1 MDIKNLEDSKYISI
15 TMSWNRDI
23 GNCPYVKAVLLQD
36 IAKYIVIWRNT
47 ILLGSLTNIVI
58 FYHLYVGEKK
68 NLEILRFLPK
78 CT

>member
-36 IAKYIVIWRNT
+36 IAKYIVI
-47 ILLGSLTNIVI
+47 
-58 FYHLYVGEKK
+58 
-68 NLEILRFLPK
+68 
-78 CT
+78 